1 MARKRNVL
9 LALAMFIQV
18 AVILTLYIEPIYL
31 ISRSRLNI
39 SGTVKERVSIVIAS
53 NRADNIRTLKERTDF
68 SPVVPT
74 SLVDRTDLDLSGSG
88 EDIIKHLYIKALD
101 QCDKVYC
108 MILEDDVVFIYNE
121 LKDVL
126 FDNLL
131 SYNNDN
137 NYIFD
142 CSKRGFLRKN
152 YTPNGNGAI
161 CRIYSRY
168 AVRALKQC
176 IPTCNKPVDIC
187 LEECLEGFEEKR
199 FLLAQ
204 HAGYKSSRWS

>member
-1 MARKRNVL
+1 MPRRRNVL
-9 LALAMFIQV
+9 VLLAILIQIF
-18 AVILTLYIEPIYL
+18 VILTFYIEPIAL
-31 ISRSRLNI
+31 VNRSRLNI
-39 SGTVKERVSIVIAS
+39 SGTVKERLSIVIVS
-53 NRADNIRTLKERTDF
+53 NRADNIRELKERADF
-68 SPVVPT
+68 SPVEPY
-74 SLVDRTDLDLSGSG
+74 SLEGRTDIDLSGSG
-88 EDIIKHLYIKALD
+88 ENIIKQLYLAALN

-108 MILEDDVVFIYNE
+108 MLVEDDVVFIYKE
-121 LKDVL
+121 IKDVL

-142 CSKRGFLRKN
+142 CSKKGFLRKN
-152 YTPNGNGAI
+152 YKPNGNGTI

-168 AVRALKQC
+168 AVRAMKECLPKC
-176 IPTCNKPVDIC
+176 DKPADVC
-187 LEECLEGFEEKR
+187 VEECLENFEEKR